1 MLYAGLILA
10 ALAAVLHVYLFY
22 LESVAW
28 TSREARRIF
37 RTTPQEAEQ
46 LRLLAFNQGFY
57 NLFLALLVGIGAGAY
72 ALGSTTV
79 GLTLMLA
86 GVASMLAAAA
96 VLALSSRAHR
106 RAAVQQGTLPLLAVL
121 ALAGSM
127 L

>member
-1 MLYAGLILA
+1 MLFAGLILA

-22 LESVAW
+22 LESLAW

-37 RTTPQEAEQ
+37 RTTPQEAQQ

-57 NLFLALLVGIGAGAY
+57 NLFLALLVSIGAVAY

-86 GVASMLAAAA
+86 AA
-96 VLALSSRAHR
+96 VVLGLSSVAHR
-106 RAAVQQGTLPLLAVL
+106 RAAVQQGSLPLLAVL
-121 ALAGSM
+121 ALTGS
-127 L
+127 LL

>member
-57 NLFLALLVGIGAGAY
+57 NLFLALLVAIGAGAY

>member
-1 MLYAGLILA
+1 VLYAGLILA

-57 NLFLALLVGIGAGAY
+57 NLFLALLVAIGAGAY

>member
-57 NLFLALLVGIGAGAY
+57 NLFLALLVAIGAGAY

-106 RAAVQQGTLPLLAVL
+106 RSAVQQGTLPLLAVL